1 MGQLQQAHRRWAHMH
16 GPGRH
21 WRARTRDPYLVFPNI
36 TSAIFEVNVS
46 RCPHNVKS
54 RVQWKM
60 KACLIVECC
69 GCMMH
74 FMFFH
79 SNSDLLS
86 RHNTYRLKSK
96 ICKQENWVYNFSL
109 YVLWS
114 GGWNFPPL
122 SEFRPLM
129 LCFLIVFFKGVCT
142 IWSSYLLYLYMI
154 IIVKWNSIDQYLM
167 IR

>member
-1 MGQLQQAHRRWAHMH
+1 MSPHARAQTAF
-16 GPGRH
+16 
-21 WRARTRDPYLVFPNI
+21 WRARARSKRDPYLVFPNI
-36 TSAIFEVNVS
+36 TSIFEVNVS

-86 RHNTYRLKSK
+86 LHNTYRLKSK
-96 ICKQENWVYNFSL
+96 ICEQENCVYNTLQCQINIQDDYPIRDFFFHSRTVKGPRL
-109 YVLWS
+109 LS
-114 GGWNFPPL
+114 KKFLSTQPL
-122 SEFRPLM
+122 LLGSYPL
-129 LCFLIVFFKGVCT
+129 INISYR
-142 IWSSYLLYLYMI
+142 IWLFT
-154 IIVKWNSIDQYLM
+154 NSN
-167 IR
+167 

>member
-1 MGQLQQAHRRWAHMH
+1 MSPHARAQTAFWRD
-16 GPGRH
+16 
-21 WRARTRDPYLVFPNI
+21 RARSKRDPYLVFPNI
-36 TSAIFEVNVS
+36 TSIFEVNVS

-86 RHNTYRLKSK
+86 LHNTYRLKSK
-96 ICKQENWVYNFSL
+96 ICEQENCVYNIYIL
-109 YVLWS
+109 AYMYCGL
-114 GGWNFPPL
+114 GAEIFPHCP
-122 SEFRPLM
+122 SSDHW
-129 LCFLIVFFKGVCT
+129 CGVF
-142 IWSSYLLYLYMI
+142 
-154 IIVKWNSIDQYLM
+154 
-167 IR
+167 

>member
-1 MGQLQQAHRRWAHMH
+1 MSPHSRAQTAF
-16 GPGRH
+16 
-21 WRARTRDPYLVFPNI
+21 WRARARSKRDPYLVFPNI
-36 TSAIFEVNVS
+36 TSIFEVNVS

-86 RHNTYRLKSK
+86 LHNTYRLKSK
-96 ICKQENWVYNFSL
+96 ICEQENCVYNIYIL
-109 YVLWS
+109 AYMYCGL
-114 GGWNFPPL
+114 GAEIFPHCP
-122 SEFRPLM
+122 SSDHW
-129 LCFLIVFFKGVCT
+129 CGVF
-142 IWSSYLLYLYMI
+142 
-154 IIVKWNSIDQYLM
+154 
-167 IR
+167 

>member
-1 MGQLQQAHRRWAHMH
+1 MSPHARAQTAF
-16 GPGRH
+16 
-21 WRARTRDPYLVFPNI
+21 WRARARSKRDPYLVFPNI
-36 TSAIFEVNVS
+36 TSIFEVNVS

-86 RHNTYRLKSK
+86 MHNIHRLKSK
-96 ICKQENWVYNFSL
+96 ICKQENWVYNSYFSL

-114 GGWNFPPL
+114 WGWNFPPL

-142 IWSSYLLYLYMI
+142 IQSSYYLLNISLIDNYSQMKLH
-154 IIVKWNSIDQYLM
+154 WSIFND
-167 IR
+167 

>member
-1 MGQLQQAHRRWAHMH
+1 MSPHARAQTAF
-16 GPGRH
+16 
-21 WRARTRDPYLVFPNI
+21 WRARARSKRDPYLVFPNI
-36 TSAIFEVNVS
+36 TSIFEVNVS

-86 RHNTYRLKSK
+86 FHNTYRLKSK
-96 ICKQENWVYNFSL
+96 ICEQENCVYNIYIL
-109 YVLWS
+109 AYMYCGL
-114 GGWNFPPL
+114 GAEIFPHCP
-122 SEFRPLM
+122 SSDHW
-129 LCFLIVFFKGVCT
+129 CGVF
-142 IWSSYLLYLYMI
+142 
-154 IIVKWNSIDQYLM
+154 
-167 IR
+167 